1 MPGFDSICQVLSAAS
16 LLTFWRFSGLCF
28 ILFSMSALS
37 VRFLWGNK
45 KNYYYQIQPT
55 STWNVVLK
63 SIQNSY
69 TCIYLATWLS
79 CCRSLRFMFMVR
91 CDFKSW
97 FFINIYL
104 NNMLCSITK
113 LQYTINDT
121 EMKANRQLRVKPLYL
136 KFLWDFLIKTI
147 ITNCLPPQLQ

>member
-1 MPGFDSICQVLSAAS
+1 MD
-16 LLTFWRFSGLCF
+16 
-28 ILFSMSALS
+28 SALS
-37 VRFLWGNK
+37 YFQCLHFQFAFSGEIKRIIIIKYSQL
-45 KNYYYQIQPT
+45 QPGMLFWKVF
-55 STWNVVLK
+55 S
-63 SIQNSY
+63 NSY
-69 TCIYLATWLS
+69 TCIYMYLATLLT